1 MAPWKAA
8 FPSDACQALVHNTQ
22 PLNPDPMKAQHPLP
36 KDHPVEE
43 EPRVIPHDPRDEP
56 MPATKPGEKGRSAE
70 EAEEEARR
78 EEGVDMQRKERDLP
92 RELSEEKAIVNPT
105 QAEELPTGTQ
115 SGQTTRGAYSTD
127 ASTGAG
133 RYADHRA
140 GKFGTEDVAQPG
152 NDQRIE
158 PDPID
163 PAL

>member
-1 MAPWKAA
+1 
-8 FPSDACQALVHNTQ
+8 
-22 PLNPDPMKAQHPLP
+22 MKAQHPTP
-36 KDHPVEE
+36 KDHPVED

-56 MPATKPGEKGRSAE
+56 IPAGPAHEEGRSVE
-70 EAEEEARR
+70 EAEEKARR
-78 EEGVDMQRKERDLP
+78 EEGVDMKQKERDLP

-105 QAEELPTGTQ
+105 QAEELPTGIQT
-115 SGQTTRGAYSTD
+115 GQTTRGSYSTD
-127 ASTGAG
+127 AATGAG

>member
-1 MAPWKAA
+1 M
-8 FPSDACQALVHNTQ
+8 
-22 PLNPDPMKAQHPLP
+22 
-36 KDHPVEE
+36 
-43 EPRVIPHDPRDEP
+43 IPHDPRDEP
-56 MPATKPGEKGRSAE
+56 IPAKKPDEEGRSTEKAE
-70 EAEEEARR
+70 EKARR

-105 QAEELPTGTQ
+105 QAEDLPTGIQT
-115 SGQTTRGAYSTD
+115 GQTTRGSYSTD

-152 NDQRIE
+152 NDQLIE

-163 PAL
+163 PKL